1 MRLLGRKALVTGAAH
16 GIGLAC
22 AQAFAREGAEVALVD
37 LDGEGAIAAADALAA
52 ETGRRMIGLA
62 CDVSDAKA
70 ARAAAAKAAEGLGG
84 TIDVLVN
91 NAGILKP
98 GDILTTTLEDF
109 DAVLAVNIR
118 AVFVIGQAVAQALV
132 AAGKPGSIINMSSI
146 NAVLAIPGQVPY
158 VTSKGAVNQLTK
170 TMALGLAAHGVRVNA
185 IGPGT
190 IATDILKGV
199 MTDEAAKR
207 GVLART
213 PLKRFGE
220 PEEIGRVA
228 VFLASDDSSYMTG
241 QTIYP
246 DGGRLALN
254 YTVAVD

>member
-22 AQAFAREGAEVALVD
+22 AQAFAREGADVALVD
-37 LDGEGAIAAADALAA
+37 LDAEGVKTAAEAIAA
-52 ETGRRMIGLA
+52 ETGRKVVAIP
-62 CDVSDAKA
+62 CDVSDAVA
-70 ARAAAAKAAEGLGG
+70 ARAAVAQAGDALGV
-84 TIDVLVN
+84 IDVLVN

-98 GDILTTTLEDF
+98 GDILTSTLEDF
-109 DAVLAVNIR
+109 DAVLAVNVR

-132 AAGKPGSIINMSSI
+132 AAGKPGAIINMSSI

-170 TMALGLAAHGVRVNA
+170 TMALGLADHGIRVNA

-199 MTDEAAKR
+199 MKDEAARK

-228 VFLASDDSSYMTG
+228 VFLASDDASYMTG

>member
-1 MRLLGRKALVTGAAH
+1 VRLQGRKALVTGAAH

-22 AQAFAREGAEVALVD
+22 AQAFAREGADVALID
-37 LDGEGAIAAADALAA
+37 LDAEGVKTAAEAIAA
-52 ETGRRMIGLA
+52 ETGRKTVAIP
-62 CDVSDAKA
+62 CDVSDAAA
-70 ARAAAAKAAEGLGG
+70 ARAAVAQAGEALGV
-84 TIDVLVN
+84 IDVLVN

-98 GDILTTTLEDF
+98 GDILTSTLEDF
-109 DAVLAVNIR
+109 DAVLAVNVR

-132 AAGKPGSIINMSSI
+132 AARQPGTIINMSSI

-170 TMALGLAAHGVRVNA
+170 TMALGLAEHGIRVNA

-199 MTDEAAKR
+199 MKDEAAKR

-228 VFLASDDSSYMTG
+228 VFLASDDASYMTG

>member
-1 MRLLGRKALVTGAAH
+1 MRLQGRKALVTGAAH

-22 AQAFAREGAEVALVD
+22 AQAFAREGADVVLLD
-37 LDGEGAIAAADALAA
+37 LDAEGVATAAEAIAA
-52 ETGRRMIGLA
+52 ETGRKVVGIA
-62 CDVSDAKA
+62 CDVSDAAA
-70 ARAAAAKAAEGLGG
+70 ARAAVAQAAEAIGV
-84 TIDVLVN
+84 IDVLVN

-98 GDILTTTLEDF
+98 GDILTSTLEDF
-109 DAVLAVNIR
+109 DAVLAVNVR

-132 AAGKPGSIINMSSI
+132 AAGKPGAIINMSSI

-170 TMALGLAAHGVRVNA
+170 TMALGLADHGIRVNA

-199 MTDEAAKR
+199 MKDEAAKR

-228 VFLASDDSSYMTG
+228 VFLASDDASYMTG

>member
-1 MRLLGRKALVTGAAH
+1 MRLKGRKALVTGAAH

-22 AQAFAREGAEVALVD
+22 AQEFAREGADVALLD
-37 LDGEGAIAAADALAA
+37 LDGAGVQVAADAIAA
-52 ETGRRMIGLA
+52 ETGVRTLAIA
-62 CDVSDAKA
+62 CDVSDAVA
-70 ARAAAAKAAEGLGG
+70 ARAAVAQTGAALGV
-84 TIDVLVN
+84 IDLLVN

-98 GDILTTTLEDF
+98 GDILTSTLEDF
-109 DAVLAVNIR
+109 DAVLAVNVR

-158 VTSKGAVNQLTK
+158 VTSKGAINQLTK
-170 TMALGLAAHGVRVNA
+170 TMALGLADHGIRVNA

-190 IATDILKGV
+190 IATEILKGV
-199 MTDEAAKR
+199 FKDESAKR

-213 PLKRFGE
+213 PLKRIGE
-220 PEEIGRVA
+220 PQEIGRVA

>member
-1 MRLLGRKALVTGAAH
+1 MRLQGRKALVTGAAH

-22 AQAFAREGAEVALVD
+22 AQAFAREGADVALID
-37 LDGEGAIAAADALAA
+37 LDAEGVRTAAEAIAA
-52 ETGRRMIGLA
+52 ETGRKTVAIP
-62 CDVSDAKA
+62 CDVSDAAA
-70 ARAAAAKAAEGLGG
+70 ARAAVAQAGETLGV
-84 TIDVLVN
+84 IDVLVN

-98 GDILTTTLEDF
+98 GDILTSTLEDF
-109 DAVLAVNIR
+109 DAVLAVNVR

-132 AAGKPGSIINMSSI
+132 AAKQPGSIINMSSI

-170 TMALGLAAHGVRVNA
+170 TMALGLAEHGIRVNA

-199 MTDEAAKR
+199 MKDEAAKR

-220 PEEIGRVA
+220 PDEIGRVA
-228 VFLASDDSSYMTG
+228 VFLASDDASYMTG